1 MLAKHSKSALENSRD
16 ENLKQLAGKYEKRE
30 QELASGI
37 EALQARYCLTVKDLE
52 DLIEKQKLLLNKL
65 KEECKLLN
73 EQLGIL
79 SLKYK

>member
-1 MLAKHSKSALENSRD
+1 MLAKHSKTTLENSRD
-16 ENLKQLAGKYEKRE
+16 ENLKQLTGKYEKRE
-30 QELASGI
+30 QELANGI

-65 KEECKLLN
+65 KEECKVLN
-73 EQLGIL
+73 EQLEIL